1 MRNTTKIFLMLS
13 LVALVISPLI
23 SIESTSA
30 QTTSLFKVTII
41 APGNANF
48 ARRQWGQ
55 MFASSLMTLGIDARV
70 VFLDWDPVYERCLTP
85 PTDLVGKTFDEGG
98 WDILLL
104 GWTPGLIP
112 EPRQIF
118 YGGPGFFAPDGQNYY
133 LWNSSASNALLD
145 QFITSTNRTEQDAT
159 LEQWQTVYF
168 NDMPASQIVYQSAPA
183 AASPRIQFDNTASG
197 EGWLYFN
204 VQCNPEW
211 LRVINGST
219 EVTYAAPGEIV
230 SLIPPDSNSWYDTII
245 NSVIYNGLVQV
256 SGSNLSDLTVPA
268 LLTSW
273 NHTSDGFN
281 WTYNLRHG
289 VTWHDGFPFSADDV
303 LFSLYALMTPP
314 SQFIGYYQSVY
325 GDNIDFKW
333 ENGTTTTLGNGTRHG
348 NISAR
353 DAYTVDIK
361 LPVLVNGKPYG
372 YIDPFLLGFANNII
386 PKHIFEKIPT
396 SQWLSSP
403 FNTGRGTMT
412 IGNIT
417 YNGPIGTGPY
427 KWVNYDTVTQTVHM
441 TKYMNYW
448 NRTGLES
455 EDLFQVTDY
464 NVRFIPDK
472 TPALA
477 ALKNGEVDIL
487 DTNYQMQIDVP
498 SIQAPWGKAMIEE
511 GTGRQEIG
519 YNMEHPIF
527 GTGVDTPLG
536 KQTPSRAAEAARNI
550 RAAFDAAIPRQ
561 LIIDS
566 LLAGYGTP
574 GVTPMLPTQPF
585 YNASITARTLDLAA
599 ARQYLQNAGYTVPG
613 AAPPPVV
620 PSFLLGMSTSVSGF
634 WKDPDGNPLPDEAIW
649 LMESPDNSTENAT
662 RIGETITDPVDAFY
676 SLTINPS
683 AAGTWY
689 YYIFDQAAPT
699 GQEFTYLT
707 SINVSTL
714 QDNLTPL
721 QNSINSLQGSVNNLM
736 YIAIIALVVAIV
748 LGGIAIYMS
757 RRTQTKKPS

>member
-1 MRNTTKIFLMLS
+1 MKTLVKTSLMLS
-13 LVALVISPLI
+13 LVALMILPLLMV
-23 SIESTSA
+23 ESTSA
-30 QTTSLFKVTII
+30 QTDSLFKVTII

-55 MFASSLMTLGIDARV
+55 MFASTLSTIGIDARV
-70 VFLDWDPVYERCLTP
+70 VFLDWATVYDRVLTP
-85 PTDLVGKTFDEGG
+85 PSNLVGKTFDEGG
-98 WDILLL
+98 WDILLI
-104 GWTPGLIP
+104 GWTPGLQP
-112 EPRQIF
+112 EPRQLY
-118 YGGPGFFAPDGQNYY
+118 YGGEGFFAPDGQNYY
-133 LWNSSASNALLD
+133 LWNNTASNELLD
-145 QFITSTNRTEQDAT
+145 RFITSTNRTEQDIA
-159 LEQWQTVYF
+159 LQQWQTVFF
-168 NDMPASQIVYQSAPA
+168 NDMPASQIVFQDNPA
-183 AASPRIQFDNTASG
+183 AANPRIHFDNTTNG
-197 EGWLYFN
+197 EGWVYFN

-211 LRVINGST
+211 LRVDGST
-219 EVTYAAPGEIV
+219 EVTYASPSEIV

-256 SGSNLSDLTVPA
+256 SGSNLSDLDVPA

-273 NHTSDGFN
+273 DHTPDGFN
-281 WTYNLRHG
+281 WTYHLRHG
-289 VTWHDGFPFSADDV
+289 VTWHDGFPFSANDV

-325 GDNIDFKW
+325 GNNIAFKW
-333 ENGTTTTLGNGTRHG
+333 ENGTTTKLGNGTRLG
-348 NISAR
+348 TISAI
-353 DAYTVDIK
+353 DPYTVELS

-372 YIDPFLLGFANNII
+372 YIDPYLLTLANNII
-386 PKHIFEKIPT
+386 PKHIFEAFPA
-396 SQWLSSP
+396 SQWLASP

-441 TKYMNYW
+441 IKNLNYW

-455 EDLFQVTDY
+455 EGLFQVTNY
-464 NVRFIPDK
+464 NVRYIPDK

-487 DTNYQMQIDVP
+487 DYNYEMQIDVP
-498 SIQAPWGKAMIEE
+498 SIQAPWGKAMILK

-519 YNMEHPIF
+519 YNMQHPIF

-536 KQTPSRAAEAARNI
+536 KQTPSRAAEAARDI
-550 RAAFDAAIPRQ
+550 RTAFDAAIPRQ

-566 LLAGYGTP
+566 LLAGYGSP

-585 YNASITARTLDLAA
+585 YNASITTRPIDLAA
-599 ARQYLQNAGYTVPG
+599 AKQYLQNAGYTVPG

-620 PSFLLGMSTSVSGF
+620 PSFLLGMSTSVSGI

-649 LMESPDNSTENAT
+649 RMESPDNSTENAT

-757 RRTQTKKPS
+757 RRT